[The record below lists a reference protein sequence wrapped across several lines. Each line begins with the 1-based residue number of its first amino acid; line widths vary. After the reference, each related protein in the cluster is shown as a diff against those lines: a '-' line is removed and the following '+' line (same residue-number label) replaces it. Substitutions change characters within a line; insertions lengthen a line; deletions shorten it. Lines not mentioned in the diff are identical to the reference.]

1 MAAPQKVALAYSGG
15 LDTSIIIPWL
25 KERHPGCRV
34 VAVVADV
41 GQDDDFDRVR
51 DKARTS
57 GADAVHVVDV
67 RRRFVTEYI
76 VPALRADAVYE
87 GKYLLGTSLARPL
100 IARVQVEVALAE
112 GCDALAHGATG
123 KGNDQVRFE
132 LAYQAL
138 APHLAVIAPWREW
151 RLGSREEEIEYARAH
166 GVPVPVTREKP
177 YSTDHNL
184 WHLSFESGV
193 LEDPWAEPPAEMF
206 RLTVDPARAP
216 DAPAYVEVAFV
227 RGVPTAVDGQR
238 LAPEAL
244 VTTLNGRAGAHGVG
258 RLDIVENR
266 LVGMKSRGVYE
277 TPGGTVLAEAHH
289 HLQTITLDRDTQHYK
304 ALLAPKY
311 AELVY
316 NGLWYSPLR
325 RALDAFVAVTQ
336 ETVTGTVR
344 VRLFKGCAT
353 VVGRRA
359 ERSLYSHDLATFG
372 RGAGYDQKD
381 AEGFIRL
388 FGLPAKVFAGVNPE
402 LTQEPPTAGAPQ
414 AGETPAGHAPAPS
427 PREAGRTPPSP
438 RRDGTRG

>member
-1 MAAPQKVALAYSGG
+1 MHQPKRVALAYSGG
-15 LDTSIIIPWL
+15 LDTSVIIPWL
-25 KERHPGCRV
+25 KERYGCQV

-41 GQDDDFDRVR
+41 GQGDDFDEVR
-51 DKARTS
+51 TKARRS
-57 GADAVHVVDV
+57 GADAVEVVDV
-67 RRRFVTEYI
+67 RGEFVTDYI
-76 VPALRADAVYE
+76 FPALRADAVYE
-87 GKYLLGTSLARPL
+87 GRYLLGTSLARPL

-112 GCDALAHGATG
+112 RCDALAHGCTG

-138 APHLAVIAPWREW
+138 APELAVIAPWREW
-151 RLGSREEEIEYARAH
+151 TLGSREEEIEYARVH

-177 YSTDHNL
+177 YSMDQNL

-193 LEDPWAEPPAEMF
+193 LEDPWAEPPAGMH
-206 RLTVDPARAP
+206 RLTVDPEEAP
-216 DAPAYVEVAFV
+216 DAAAYVEIGFE
-227 RGVPTAVDGQR
+227 RGTPATVDGRGLDPVGLVSDLNR
-238 LAPEAL
+238 L
-244 VTTLNGRAGAHGVG
+244 AGAHGVG
-258 RLDIVENR
+258 RADIVENR

-289 HLQTITLDRDTQHYK
+289 HLQTITLDRETQHYK

-325 RALDAFVAVTQ
+325 RALDAFVSSTQ

-344 VRLFKGCAT
+344 VKLFKGSAV

-359 ERSLYSHDLATFG
+359 PASLYRHDLATFG
-372 RGAGYDQKD
+372 RGAGYNPGD

-388 FGLPAKVFAGVNPE
+388 FGLPTKVFADVNPDLSRD
-402 LTQEPPTAGAPQ
+402 LTAPRAKVPTSGSGP
-414 AGETPAGHAPAPS
+414 ESPS
-427 PREAGRTPPSP
+427 R
-438 RRDGTRG
+438 

>member
-1 MAAPQKVALAYSGG
+1 MVHPRGVALAYSGG
-15 LDTSIIIPWL
+15 LDTSVIIPWL
-25 KERHPGCRV
+25 KEQHPGCRV

-41 GQDDDFDRVR
+41 GQDDDFDQVR
-51 DKARTS
+51 DKARKS

-67 RRRFVTEYI
+67 KRVFVTDYI

-112 GCDALAHGATG
+112 GCDALAHGCTG

-151 RLGSREEEIEYARAH
+151 TLGSREEEIEYAQAH
-166 GVPVPVTREKP
+166 GIPVPVTREKP
-177 YSTDHNL
+177 YSMDQNL
-184 WHLSFESGV
+184 WHLSFESGI

-206 RLTVDPARAP
+206 RLTVDPSRAP
-216 DAPAYVEVAFV
+216 DTPEDVDVGFV
-227 RGVPTAVDGQR
+227 RGVPVTVDGAR
-238 LAPEAL
+238 HDPEAL
-244 VTTLNGRAGAHGVG
+244 VAALNRRAGAHGVG
-258 RLDIVENR
+258 RVDIVENR

-304 ALLAPKY
+304 ALIASRY

-316 NGLWYSPLR
+316 NGLWYAPLR

-336 ETVTGTVR
+336 ETVTGSVR
-344 VRLFKGCAT
+344 LRLFKGSCT

-359 ERSLYSHDLATFG
+359 DRSLYSHELATFG
-372 RGAGYDQKD
+372 RGTGYDQKD
-381 AEGFIRL
+381 AAGFIRL
-388 FGLPAKVFAGVNPE
+388 FGLPTKVFAGANPE
-402 LTQEPPTAGAPQ
+402 LTRDTTPLPVEAPHPSGVTQSGA
-414 AGETPAGHAPAPS
+414 
-427 PREAGRTPPSP
+427 
-438 RRDGTRG
+438 RRGPGARG

>member
-1 MAAPQKVALAYSGG
+1 MTQPSKVALAYSGG
-15 LDTSIIIPWL
+15 LDTSVIIPWL
-25 KERHPGCRV
+25 KERYPGCRV

-41 GQDDDFDRVR
+41 GQDDDFDAVR
-51 DKARTS
+51 DKARKS

-67 RRRFVTEYI
+67 KQRFVTDYI
-76 VPALRADAVYE
+76 FPALRADAVYE

-100 IARVQVEVALAE
+100 IARVQVEVARAE
-112 GCDALAHGATG
+112 GCDALAHGCTG

-151 RLGSREEEIEYARAH
+151 TLGSREEEIDYARAH

-177 YSTDHNL
+177 YSMDQNL
-184 WHLSFESGV
+184 WHLSFESGI

-216 DAPAYVEVAFV
+216 DTPQYVEVAFEQ
-227 RGVPTAVDGQR
+227 GIPTAVDGKP
-238 LAPEAL
+238 LDPVSL
-244 VTTLNGRAGAHGVG
+244 VRTLNHSAGANSVG
-258 RLDIVENR
+258 RVDLVENR

-277 TPGGTVLAEAHH
+277 TPGGTVLAEAHY

-304 ALLAPKY
+304 GLVAPKY

-336 ETVTGTVR
+336 ETVTGSVR
-344 VRLFKGCAT
+344 LRLFKGSCT

-359 ERSLYSHDLATFG
+359 ERSLYSHELATFG

-381 AEGFIRL
+381 AAGFIRL
-388 FGLPAKVFAGVNPE
+388 FGLPTKVFAGANPE
-402 LTQEPPTAGAPQ
+402 RTRDA
-414 AGETPAGHAPAPS
+414 
-427 PREAGRTPPSP
+427 TPPSEEIP
-438 RRDGTRG
+438 TTQRAPGGRS